1 MNYTL
6 KQRTRESREEL
17 FDPVRHKWVAKT
29 PEEQVRQTF
38 VLYLLNVRG
47 IPISHISVE
56 KAIQVNGMTQRYDL
70 VVFDQDGKPWMVV
83 ECKAPYVELTQEV
96 VEQAGRY
103 NKTLRA
109 PLLGVTNGVEQIFFR
124 IDYETEEIVML

>member
-1 MNYTL
+1 MTYTL
-6 KQRTRESREEL
+6 KQRTKEGREEL
-17 FDPVRHKWVAKT
+17 FDPVRRKWVAKT

-47 IPISHISVE
+47 IPISHISIE
-56 KAIQVNGMTQRYDL
+56 KAIRVNGMTQRYDL
-70 VVFDQDGKPWMVV
+70 VVFDQDGEPWMVV
-83 ECKAPYVELTQEV
+83 ECKAPYVELTQAV

-109 PLLGVTNGVEQIFFR
+109 PILGVTNGVDQIFFR
-124 IDYETEEIVML
+124 IDHKTGEIDLL

>member
-1 MNYTL
+1 MAYSL
-6 KQRTRESREEL
+6 KQRTKEGREEL
-17 FDPVRHKWVAKT
+17 FDPVRRKWVAKT

-47 IPISHISVE
+47 IPISHISIE
-56 KAIQVNGMTQRYDL
+56 KAIRVNGMTQRYDL

-83 ECKAPYVELTQEV
+83 ECKAPHVELTQAV

-109 PLLGVTNGVEQIFFR
+109 PILGVTNGVDQIFFK
-124 IDYETEEIVML
+124 IDYQTEEIDLL